1 MAPKPI
7 RTWQLQSARSHFSE
21 VVEAALKEGPQ
32 RVTRRGRDAVVV
44 VSEAA
49 WQQRTTPADAA
60 FARHLLAFPSDA
72 AEFLPKRRPARIRRL
87 SPLG

>member
-1 MAPKPI
+1 M

-21 VVEAALKEGPQ
+21 VVDAALKEGPQ

-49 WQQRTTPADAA
+49 WQQRAALADAG
-60 FARHLLAFPSDA
+60 FARHLLAFPDDA
-72 AEFLPKRRPARIRRL
+72 TEFLPRRRRPARVSREP
-87 SPLG
+87 SLG